1 MKIAIA
7 IMSCVK
13 NAERR
18 EAVRRTWVK
27 DIPFGIDYFFFVG
40 HVGVSDAISLPCGD
54 AYEDCAF
61 KQIEMIKFVKD
72 YDYVFF
78 CDDDT
83 YVVIDRLMLCGFEA
97 HDYMGC
103 PCMLYEECVAAHGGA
118 GFWMSKKA
126 MVAALDV
133 GLDHP
138 KFIKTQFSDQAVG
151 RLLRIAG
158 IKLKADM
165 RFHLGKY
172 VGNRGVCVLVPNR
185 FNRYIT
191 THFISPAKA
200 DQVYAH
206 FHSGASL
213 PQNVYTMSICGR
225 RVDFSEHRGNWWY
238 SVWGESGFRGEFA
251 FAQEAENDAIAR
263 LMPRSG

>member
-118 GFWMSKKA
+118 GFWMSKP
-126 MVAALDV
+126 VPV
-133 GLDHP
+133 SIVVP
-138 KFIKTQFSDQAVG
+138 VQAFV
-151 RLLRIAG
+151 LLSTAPAPQPICPLRHWLN
-158 IKLKADM
+158 KP
-165 RFHLGKY
+165 
-172 VGNRGVCVLVPNR
+172 VLP
-185 FNRYIT
+185 
-191 THFISPAKA
+191 
-200 DQVYAH
+200 
-206 FHSGASL
+206 
-213 PQNVYTMSICGR
+213 
-225 RVDFSEHRGNWWY
+225 E
-238 SVWGESGFRGEFA
+238 
-251 FAQEAENDAIAR
+251 AR
-263 LMPRSG
+263 LTPTG